1 VAHTGLVEVPMGT
14 SLRTVVL
21 TIGGGVPGGEGP
33 HGGVKAVQTGGPSG
47 GCIPAH
53 LLDTPV
59 DYESLRELGS
69 MMGSGGLV
77 VMGESTSMPEVA
89 RHFMRFSV
97 NESCGKCVPC
107 RAGTVQ
113 LAQLLDRFV
122 ERRAEL
128 ADMERLEQLCRM
140 VGATSLCGLGQA
152 APNPVLST
160 LRYFRQEYQAAC
172 RDPDQCEPL
181 NACLLQEGAR

>member
-1 VAHTGLVEVPMGT
+1 VRTGLVEVPMGT
-14 SLRTVVL
+14 TLRTVVQV
-21 TIGGGVPGGEGP
+21 IGGGVPGGVGP
-33 HGGVKAVQTGGPSG
+33 DAGVKAVQTGGPSG
-47 GCIPAH
+47 GCIPAA

-59 DYESLRELGS
+59 DYERLRALGS

-77 VMGESTSMPEVA
+77 VMGERTSMPEVA

-97 NESCGKCVPC
+97 SESCGKCLPC
-107 RAGTVQ
+107 RAGTEQ

-122 ERRAEL
+122 DRRASL
-128 ADMERLEQLCRM
+128 DDLGRLEELCRM

-160 LRYFRQEYQAAC
+160 LRYFRHEYQAAC
-172 RDPDQCEPL
+172 REPAVCVSGNEEL
-181 NACLLQEGAR
+181 GR

>member
-21 TIGGGVPGGEGP
+21 TIGGGVPGGDGP
-33 HGGVKAVQTGGPSG
+33 DGGVKAVQTGGPSG
-47 GCIPAH
+47 GCIPAA

-69 MMGSGGLV
+69 MMGSGGMV
-77 VMGESTSMPEVA
+77 VMGESTAMPAVA

-113 LAQLLDRFV
+113 LLQLLDRF
-122 ERRAEL
+122 ADHHASL
-128 ADMERLEQLCRM
+128 ADLERLEQLCGM
-140 VGATSLCGLGQA
+140 VQATSLCGLGQA

-172 RDPDQCEPL
+172 REPQQCEPL
-181 NACLLQEGAR
+181 TSCALQEASP